1 MKTIAFF
8 SLKGGT
14 GKTILSSNIG
24 WLLAEGGRSVL
35 MIDLDPQ
42 GHLTQSFQ
50 VKPAKNQSSLYQVL
64 IHEHSLAEAIVPTSH
79 PRLSLIPATEEH
91 LYLNNDLISKPWREW
106 KLKDALSALYPFPYD
121 LVIMDVGA
129 SLSLIT
135 YNALFAAQILVIPA
149 LPDLYSYFSLK
160 TLFTFL
166 EKTSQDFKYDFKM
179 IWVLLNK
186 LNNYRPLDREN
197 RDALK
202 KYYSKFLMP
211 TMIREDMKFSQAARS
226 QIPVTTYAP
235 QSTAARDLK
244 KVVQFLDR
252 ILSEPKPSENKNKE
266 IGHERCL

>member
-14 GKTILSSNIG
+14 GKTTLSSNIG
-24 WLLAEGGRSVL
+24 RLLAEEGRSVL

-42 GHLTQSFQ
+42 GHLTQSLQ
-50 VKPAKNQSSLYQVL
+50 GKPAKDQSTLYDAL

-79 PRLSLIPATEEH
+79 PRLSLIPATEDH
-91 LYLNNDLISKPWREW
+91 LYLSNALISKSWREW

-135 YNALFAAQILVIPA
+135 YNALFAAQILIIPA
-149 LPDLYSYFSLK
+149 LPDLYSFLSLK
-160 TLFTFL
+160 NLFTFL
-166 EKTSQDFKYDFKM
+166 EKTSKDFKHDFKM
-179 IWVLLNK
+179 IWILLNK

-197 RDALK
+197 REALK

-211 TMIREDMKFSQAARS
+211 TMIREDLKFSQAARS
-226 QIPVTTYAP
+226 QMPVTTYAP

-252 ILSEPKPSENKNKE
+252 ILSEPKPSK
-266 IGHERCL
+266 